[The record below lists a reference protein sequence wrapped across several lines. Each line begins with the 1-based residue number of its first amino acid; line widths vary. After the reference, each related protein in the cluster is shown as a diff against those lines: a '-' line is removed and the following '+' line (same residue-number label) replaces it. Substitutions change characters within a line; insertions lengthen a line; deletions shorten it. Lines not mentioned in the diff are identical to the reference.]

1 MKQILKSLVAG
12 ILALFARAIIE
23 KYKPYV
29 VMITGSVGKTSTKD
43 AVHAV
48 LGAST
53 FVRASEKSYNSEFG
67 VPLTIIGAKNP
78 WNNPIA
84 WLRVFHEALLLLCT
98 NNHFPKTL
106 VLEVG
111 ADRPGDLKNILKIAT
126 PDAVVVTKLPDVPV
140 HVEAYASPSAVRD
153 EEFLPAYALKSGSP
167 LIISSDDP
175 YAREMASRIQA
186 NVVTYGSSPTADV
199 CVSSPHIRFID
210 DTPVGMEATLTIKG
224 KSYPLQ
230 VNGAL
235 GIPQLYA
242 PSAAVALAY
251 ELSMTEEDI
260 LKGVASYVSPAG
272 RGRVLRGIKDS
283 VLVDDTY
290 NASPAAVVEALTNLS
305 LITNRRRVAVLGD
318 MLELGRFSVEEHEK
332 IGALSKEKTD
342 VLITVGIRS
351 RETCKASVAAGMK
364 EDSVHCFDST
374 KEALKSIRDLI
385 EPRDVVLL
393 KGSQSIRMER
403 LVEALLEN
411 PDDTQYLVRQ
421 DSEWKSIK

>member
-1 MKQILKSLVAG
+1 MKQILKSMVAG
-12 ILALFARAIIE
+12 ILALFARAIIR

-48 LGAST
+48 LAKTS

-84 WLRVFHEALLLLCT
+84 WLRVFHEATLLLCIT
-98 NNHFPKTL
+98 NHFPKTL

-167 LIISSDDP
+167 LILSSDDP

-186 NVVTYGSSPTADV
+186 KVTTYGTSEDADV
-199 CVSSPHIRFID
+199 RVSEPHIRFIE

-242 PSAAVALAY
+242 PSAAFALAY
-251 ELSMTEEDI
+251 ELSMSEEDI

-283 VLVDDTY
+283 VLIDDTY
-290 NASPAAVVEALTNLS
+290 NASPAAVVEALNNLS
-305 LITNRRRVAVLGD
+305 LIPNRRRVAILGD
-318 MLELGRFSVEEHEK
+318 MLELGRFSIEEHEK
-332 IGALSKEKTD
+332 IGVLAKEKVD
-342 VLITVGIRS
+342 VLVTVGVRS
-351 RETCKASVAAGMK
+351 RETCTASKKAGME
-364 EDSVHCFDST
+364 EDNTHCFDST
-374 KEALKSIRDLI
+374 KEALKSIKDI
-385 EPRDVVLL
+385 IQEGDVVLI

-403 LVEALLEN
+403 IAEALLES
-411 PDDTQYLVRQ
+411 PEDSQYLVRQ
-421 DSEWKSIK
+421 DSEWKSIR